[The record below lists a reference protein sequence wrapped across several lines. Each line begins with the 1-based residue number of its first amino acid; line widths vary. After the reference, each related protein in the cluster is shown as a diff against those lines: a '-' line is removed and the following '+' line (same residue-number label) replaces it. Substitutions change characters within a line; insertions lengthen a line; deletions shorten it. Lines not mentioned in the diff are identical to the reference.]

1 MSLKKQLEPFFTR
14 SAKPE
19 KPDDLRIRAAFE
31 PTTFN
36 EEKRTV
42 ELTWTTG
49 SEVRR
54 YDWNRDRYFI
64 ERLKVDK
71 ESVDLS
77 RLENGAPLLANHSRY
92 SLEDVIGVVERAWI
106 DKGVGKA
113 IVRFSERESVAPIL
127 ADVKAGILRSIS
139 VGYSVETVT
148 IEERQN
154 DLPIYTATRWTPQEI
169 SLVTIPADVGAQVRS
184 IEITNEKEKPMTPE
198 ERAALAKL
206 SEKEKERSAEN
217 PPATAPIDIE
227 AERKK
232 GAEEERQR
240 VADIQHAVR
249 AASLD
254 DAFAQKLITENVS
267 ADMARKMALD
277 EMIERAKATPTH
289 TSHIVTGADESDLK
303 RDAAV
308 NSILARGGF
317 LKPSE
322 RIEKLKGNPYAGLS
336 LRELAR
342 DSLERCGERT
352 HGLKDDE
359 MVKRAITSSTSDFPI
374 ILEHATNAVLL
385 TAYTEAAHTWKT
397 FTKVGSAQDFKKI
410 NRIRAADIGS
420 LDPIN
425 ENGEYTYKK
434 LNDGELESFEIGTV
448 GNIVTLTRKMIINDD
463 LGAWLDITAA
473 LGKAAALTIEK
484 AVYAL
489 LISNPVMRDGKTLF
503 HADHGNLISTG
514 SVISVDSLDAM
525 RVAMSQ
531 QKSVGGDEFL
541 DIRPD
546 ILLCPISMGGDARV
560 VVGSEFDPDTAG
572 KLQRKNKSY
581 NIVSQITDTPRLPGN
596 EWYTFANPNDTPTLE
611 VAFLDGNEQPFID
624 SEEGFTTDGIKY
636 KVRSEFGVGVVD
648 YRGAQKNVGA

>member
-1 MSLKKQLEPFFTR
+1 MKNNEPNKDEAFFTR

-19 KPDDLRIRAAFE
+19 KPDELRIRAAFE

-42 ELTWTTG
+42 ELTWSTG
-49 SEVRR
+49 ADYKR

-77 RLENGAPLLANHSRY
+77 RLESGAPLLANHSRH

-106 DKGVGKA
+106 DKGIGKA
-113 IVRFSERESVAPIL
+113 VVRFSERESVAPIL

-184 IEITNEKEKPMTPE
+184 IEITNETNTGGVMPE
-198 ERAALAKL
+198 TTEIKDEAQQPPSFDVEAVRAKA
-206 SEKEKERSAEN
+206 
-217 PPATAPIDIE
+217 IE
-227 AERKK
+227 D
-232 GAEEERQR
+232 ERQR
-240 VADIQHAVR
+240 VSDINHAVR
-249 AASLD
+249 AANLD
-254 DAFAQKLITENVS
+254 EAFAQKLITENVS

-277 EMIERAKATPTH
+277 EMVERAKATPTH
-289 TSHIVTGADESDLK
+289 TSHIVMGADESDMK
-303 RDAAV
+303 REAAV

-317 LKPSE
+317 LKSSD

-342 DSLERCGERT
+342 DSLERGGEKT
-352 HGLKDDE
+352 QGLSDHE

-374 ILEHATNAVLL
+374 ILDHTTNSVLL
-385 TAYTEAAHTWKT
+385 SAYTEAAHTWKMIAKT
-397 FTKVGSAQDFKKI
+397 GSVTDFRKW
-410 NRIRAADIGS
+410 NRIRTAELSS
-420 LDPIN
+420 LDEVD
-425 ENGEYTYKK
+425 ENGEYRHKK
-434 LNDGELESFEIGTV
+434 LADGEMESLQIGTF
-448 GNIVTLTRKMIINDD
+448 GNIVTLSRKMIINDD
-463 LGAWLDITAA
+463 LGAWLDLTAS

-489 LISNPVMRDGKTLF
+489 LLSNPVMADGKNLF

-514 SVISVDSLDAM
+514 SVISTDSLDAM
-525 RVAMSQ
+525 RVGMAK
-531 QKSVGGDEFL
+531 QKSVGGEEFL

-546 ILLCPISMGGDARV
+546 ILLCPTSMGGDARV
-560 VVGSEFDPDTAG
+560 VVGSEYDPDTPN

-581 NIVSQITDTPRLPGN
+581 NVVSQIVDTPRLTGN
-596 EWYTFANPNDTPTLE
+596 AWYMLANPNDTPTLE

-624 SEEGFTTDGIKY
+624 SEEGFTTDGTKY
-636 KVRSEFGVGVVD
+636 KVRLDFGVGVVD
-648 YRGAQKNVGA
+648 YRSAQKNVGA